1 MENLVDVFNNF
12 SMSYKVN
19 TTDNDNQII
28 DKSLVS
34 GCDIAFPDLIKTKN
48 TLEIKLT
55 HSNSQIKLS
64 AKSIKNIFKKIS
76 NNENLEDNYFDYIL
90 CLISNENETQ
100 EIESDIGNL
109 TTPLDPLFAD
119 LLNKTKTFYISFTRN
134 KNYTKKHIT
143 LSNDS
148 LSRIFRFLNS
158 DILQMNDYIDIVIL
172 AFDDLEYD
180 SIEKGILTRTKILSK
195 SSHSINFDAEEEFDG
210 KRSLNLEQPLS
221 KKSKKNNVA
230 EINKYFEKVITYIE
244 NKNNYH
250 KRAEKIKLNDNN
262 SNLDYF
268 DGRFIPNS
276 HTQEFRNQD
285 IGEDQRK
292 DKEGKCIETCCE
304 EAPCSAICTIF

>member
-1 MENLVDVFNNF
+1 
-12 SMSYKVN
+12 
-19 TTDNDNQII
+19 
-28 DKSLVS
+28 
-34 GCDIAFPDLIKTKN
+34 
-48 TLEIKLT
+48 
-55 HSNSQIKLS
+55 
-64 AKSIKNIFKKIS
+64 
-76 NNENLEDNYFDYIL
+76 
-90 CLISNENETQ
+90 
-100 EIESDIGNL
+100 
-109 TTPLDPLFAD
+109 
-119 LLNKTKTFYISFTRN
+119 
-134 KNYTKKHIT
+134 
-143 LSNDS
+143 
-148 LSRIFRFLNS
+148 
-158 DILQMNDYIDIVIL
+158 MNDYIDIVIL